1 MTSIGSYTKQV
12 PLNNGYFRVV
22 PTLAVTNNTA
32 FTHVSSYMYTVN
44 AAGTVSS
51 WAVPTGFG
59 SPLANALSTGFL
71 KDMGTQVVSSGRT
84 FRRVQ
89 VVVPNLSSTD
99 GVAGVATPAGADN
112 DFLCAYIETGFRGNL
127 APGPFVRTG

>member
-12 PLNNGYFRVV
+12 PLNSGYFR
-22 PTLAVTNNTA
+22 TITSLTGGA
-32 FTHVSSYMYTVN
+32 HVSSFLYTVN
-44 AAGTVSS
+44 TAGAISG

-59 SPLANALSTGFL
+59 APLAGALSTAFL

-89 VVVPNLSSTD
+89 VVVANLSSTD
-99 GVAGVATPAGADN
+99 GVAGVATPVGQDS
-112 DFLCAYIETGFRGNL
+112 DFLCAYIESGFRGNL

>member
-1 MTSIGSYTKQV
+1 MTSIGSFAKQV
-12 PLNNGYFRVV
+12 PLNNGYFR
-22 PTLAVTNNTA
+22 TIASLAGGA
-32 FTHVSSYMYTVN
+32 HISSFLYTVN
-44 AAGTVSS
+44 TAGAISS
-51 WAVPTGFG
+51 WAVPTGFTTT
-59 SPLANALSTGFL
+59 LAGALSTAFL

-99 GVAGVATPAGADN
+99 GVAGVAVPVGQDS
-112 DFLCAYIETGFRGNL
+112 DFLCAYIESGFRGNL

>member
-22 PTLAVTNNTA
+22 PALAAPAAT

-44 AAGTVSS
+44 AAGAISS

-59 SPLANALSTGFL
+59 APLAAALSTGFL

-89 VVVPNLSSTD
+89 VVIPNLSSTD
-99 GVAGVATPAGADN
+99 GVAGVAVPAGQDS
-112 DFLCAYIETGFRGNL
+112 DFLCAYIEMGFRGNL
-127 APGPFVRTG
+127 APGPFIRTG

>member
-1 MTSIGSYTKQV
+1 MTSIGSFTKQV
-12 PLNNGYFRVV
+12 PLNNGYFR
-22 PTLAVTNNTA
+22 TIASLSGGA
-32 FTHVSSYMYTVN
+32 HISSFLYTVN
-44 AAGTVSS
+44 AAGAISS
-51 WAVPTGFG
+51 WAVPTGFAAAG
-59 SPLANALSTGFL
+59 LANALSTAFL

-99 GVAGVATPAGADN
+99 GVAGVTTPLGQDS
-112 DFLCAYIETGFRGNL
+112 DYLCAYIESGFRGNL

>member
-1 MTSIGSYTKQV
+1 MTSIGSFAKQV
-12 PLNNGYFRVV
+12 PLNNGYFR
-22 PTLAVTNNTA
+22 TIASLAGGAHIST
-32 FTHVSSYMYTVN
+32 FLYTVN
-44 AAGTVSS
+44 TAGTVSS

-59 SPLANALSTGFL
+59 TPIANALSTAFL

-89 VVVPNLSSTD
+89 VVVANLSSTD
-99 GVAGVATPAGADN
+99 GVAGVATPVGQDS
-112 DFLCAYIETGFRGNL
+112 DFLCAYIESGFRGNL